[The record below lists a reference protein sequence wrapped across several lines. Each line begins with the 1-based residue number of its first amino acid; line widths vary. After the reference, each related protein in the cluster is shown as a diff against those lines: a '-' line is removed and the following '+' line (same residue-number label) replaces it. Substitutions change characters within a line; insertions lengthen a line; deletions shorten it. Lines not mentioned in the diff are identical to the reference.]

1 MQSHKQIIDL
11 YAPAAPE
18 SGMRCKRI
26 IKDGL
31 FRLSRRDSAV
41 YSVQIISNATWGRA
55 RVMNGAGEM
64 LWYQPSVFTGSFWLD
79 GFAKG
84 GILVEV
90 IGASSNYT
98 INWREKDNQIV

>member
-1 MQSHKQIIDL
+1 
-11 YAPAAPE
+11 
-18 SGMRCKRI
+18 
-26 IKDGL
+26 
-31 FRLSRRDSAV
+31 
-41 YSVQIISNATWGRA
+41 
-55 RVMNGAGEM
+55 MNGAGEM